1 MARVK
6 GQKYPTTRRTVRT
19 PVPSTKR
26 KQEEEEEIEE
36 VVVVAPEQPVKRR
49 AGRRPRVAVLEF
61 EKEEEKPA
69 EAVVVVQ
76 PTPKRKGAAMSTG
89 GVSAKTPETKN
100 KNEITHPPEAPVKV
114 RVKFPQREREQQK
127 RDREEE
133 EERQASPSLD
143 LPRKRQWVPPLG
155 EPDLQ
160 LPPIELVE
168 EEAEQQ
174 QPESFPKGLDF
185 TRDAVLIK
193 CCERVGARRGWEY
206 GRIMQAAYDLLLVL
220 WCKKQVGHDREFEFS
235 CPEDI
240 DECWHEFVLNTIQYA
255 QWADK
260 FGGFFPNH
268 TTFTS
273 DDPDEV
279 KMGRIEALM
288 TFGRSRGIRFNSEF
302 WPRISV
308 VVPQAPD
315 LGLFEVYVQTLTG
328 KTFTLKASNTM
339 TVLRLKE
346 KMEIFGGFPT
356 DAQRLIFAGHNM
368 DDRKLLKDYGIG
380 PYSKIHLVLRNVNPN
395 EDFQIFV
402 KTTTGKTIP
411 IRVMSA
417 TTVSELKQKIKDKEG
432 IPVDQQR
439 VIHRGTEMNDNNTL
453 DKYNI
458 TVDAMVHL
466 VIKLRGC

>member
-6 GQKYPTTRRTVRT
+6 GQKYPTTRRT

-26 KQEEEEEIEE
+26 KQDEEEEE
-36 VVVVAPEQPVKRR
+36 VAPEQQQQQQPVKRR
-49 AGRRPRVAVLEF
+49 AGRKPRVAVLEF
-61 EKEEEKPA
+61 EKEEEEKP
-69 EAVVVVQ
+69 VVVI
-76 PTPKRKGAAMSTG
+76 PPKRKGAAMSTG

-100 KNEITHPPEAPVKV
+100 KNEITHPPDAPVKV
-114 RVKFPQREREQQK
+114 RVKFPQREREQKK

-143 LPRKRQWVPPLG
+143 LPRKRVWVA
-155 EPDLQ
+155 PDLQ
-160 LPPIELVE
+160 LPPIELE
-168 EEAEQQ
+168 EEDEEQQQ
-174 QPESFPKGLDF
+174 QPESPPTGLDF

-220 WCKKQVGHDREFEFS
+220 WCKKQVGNNREFDFS

-255 QWADK
+255 HWSEE
-260 FGGFFPNH
+260 FGFFPNH

-279 KMGRIEALM
+279 KMGRIQALM
-288 TFGRSRGIRFNSEF
+288 TFGRSRGIKFNSEF

-308 VVPQAPD
+308 PAVPSDD
-315 LGLFEVYVQTLTG
+315 LGLFDVYVQTLTG
-328 KTFTLKASNTM
+328 KTITVKVSDMT

-346 KMEIFGGFPT
+346 KLEQLEGFPT

-368 DDRKLLKDYGIG
+368 DDLKFLKDYGIG
-380 PYSKIHLVLRNVNPN
+380 PYSKVHLVLRIGGGDRRGDGG
-395 EDFQIFV
+395 DFQVFV
-402 KTTTGKTIP
+402 KTTTGKIFP
-411 IRVMSA
+411 IRVMST

-439 VIHRGTEMNDNNTL
+439 VIFRGTELNDNY
-453 DKYNI
+453 DMKKYNI
-458 TVDAMVHL
+458 SVDAMIHL
-466 VIKLRGC
+466 VVRLRGC

>member
-19 PVPSTKR
+19 PVKR
-26 KQEEEEEIEE
+26 KQDEEEEEVEE
-36 VVVVAPEQPVKRR
+36 VVMVAPEQQQPVKRR

-61 EKEEEKPA
+61 EKDEKP
-69 EAVVVVQ
+69 VVV
-76 PTPKRKGAAMSTG
+76 PKRKGVAMSTG
-89 GVSAKTPETKN
+89 GAKTPETKN

-127 RDREEE
+127 RDREED

-160 LPPIELVE
+160 FSPPIELVE
-168 EEAEQQ
+168 EEEEQQQ

-185 TRDAVLIK
+185 ARDAVLIK

-206 GRIMQAAYDLLLVL
+206 GRIMQAAYDLLMVL
-220 WCKKQVGHDREFEFS
+220 WCKKQVGNNREFDFS

-240 DECWHEFVLNTIQYA
+240 DECWHEFVLNTVQYA
-255 QWADK
+255 QWADN

-279 KMGRIEALM
+279 KMGRIQALM
-288 TFGRSRGIRFNSEF
+288 AFGRSRGIRFNSEF
-302 WPRISV
+302 WPRMSV
-308 VVPQAPD
+308 PAVPNDD
-315 LGLFEVYVQTLTG
+315 LGLFDVYVQTLTG
-328 KTFTLKASNTM
+328 KLMLVKVTNMT

-346 KMEIFGGFPT
+346 KLEQLEGFPT

-368 DDRKLLKDYGIG
+368 DELKLLKDYGIG
-380 PYSKIHLVLRNVNPN
+380 PYSKVHLVLRIGGGDRRGDGG
-395 EDFQIFV
+395 DFQVFV
-402 KTTTGKTIP
+402 KTTTGKTFTV
-411 IRVMSA
+411 RVLST

-432 IPVDQQR
+432 VPVDQQR
-439 VIHRGTEMNDNNTL
+439 VLFRGTELNDNY
-453 DKYNI
+453 DMKKYNI
-458 TVDAMVHL
+458 SVDAMVHL
-466 VIKLRGC
+466 VVRLRGC